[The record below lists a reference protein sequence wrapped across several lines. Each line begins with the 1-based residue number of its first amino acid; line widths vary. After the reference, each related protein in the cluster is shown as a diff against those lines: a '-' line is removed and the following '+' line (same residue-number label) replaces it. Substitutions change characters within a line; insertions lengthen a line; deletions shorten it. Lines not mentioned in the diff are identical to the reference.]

1 MKPPDIPEPIT
12 IQKND
17 FFVNCIVRFR
27 GVLALDRNHSRCWT
41 EILEPLLE
49 DGEIVRAVAHIDLN
63 KELRLEDSLAAI
75 TSKRFIYIPSLNR
88 TAVPVC
94 FSLSQVSQIV
104 AQDRNGLG
112 TLDIIAS
119 DKLLLRLNYTTSRA
133 SEISILIRAFNGG
146 ATSDY
151 LREETQEETEEKPSL
166 SVLLR
171 LLGFLK
177 PHIAYVA
184 LGAVLTLSTTLV
196 SLVPPLLTWP
206 LVDEILAPYQ
216 EQFTQS
222 QDKVSSEEI
231 KAEAEDRFKR
241 VPIYLGGMLI
251 AAFVAW
257 ALSWGQGYVV
267 ARLSERVGASLRVM
281 ALAKLQEV
289 SLSYFTR
296 KRTGDLVSRI
306 SSDTDR
312 ITYFLSDTFM
322 DFVTDVL
329 MLVATVVT
337 LFAVEPFL
345 GLLALLSFPM
355 AAGLTLYT
363 RKRLQDSLLSGYR
376 AWSHMS
382 SVLQD
387 VISGIRV
394 VKAFA
399 QEEREAKRFKAANDA
414 VVRAN
419 DKVNKL
425 WTFFWPTVVGLNQVG
440 LIVAWGCGALLVFEQ
455 KITLG
460 VLTAFIAYITRFFGR
475 VESMTRMTGALERAA
490 CSAKRVFE
498 IFDQSG
504 DVLQARNPAKVERL
518 HGHIEFRDV
527 TFRYGTKLVLE
538 KISFEIRP
546 GEVIGIV
553 GPTGAGKS
561 TIADLLLRF
570 YDPTEGEI
578 LVDGINISQFDIAT
592 YRRNFGLVQQESFLF
607 FGTVAQNIAYARP
620 SATRWEIVQAA
631 KAAKAHEFI
640 LGMPDGYDS
649 MVAERG
655 QTLSG
660 GERQRIAI
668 ARAIIANPSILV
680 LDEATSSVDNQT
692 ERQIQEAL
700 QSLVKGRTTLA
711 VAHRLSTVR
720 DADRIIVID
729 QGRIVEA
736 GRHDDLLR
744 LGGLYATL
752 WNAQEGNEDKN
763 HAEPSTEASEAR
775 YGTI

>member
-1 MKPPDIPEPIT
+1 M
-12 IQKND
+12 
-17 FFVNCIVRFR
+17 
-27 GVLALDRNHSRCWT
+27 LM
-41 EILEPLLE
+41 
-49 DGEIVRAVAHIDLN
+49 
-63 KELRLEDSLAAI
+63 
-75 TSKRFIYIPSLNR
+75 
-88 TAVPVC
+88 
-94 FSLSQVSQIV
+94 
-104 AQDRNGLG
+104 
-112 TLDIIAS
+112 
-119 DKLLLRLNYTTSRA
+119 
-133 SEISILIRAFNGG
+133 RAFNG
-146 ATSDY
+146 AFACDMPC
-151 LREETQEETEEKPSL
+151 EETQEETEEKPSL

-171 LLGFLK
+171 LLGFLR
-177 PHIAYVA
+177 PHLAYVA
-184 LGAVLTLSTTLV
+184 LGALLTLSTTLV
-196 SLVPPLLTWP
+196 SLLPPLLTWP

-222 QDKVSSEEI
+222 QEKISPEEI
-231 KAEAEDRFKR
+231 KAEAKERFMR
-241 VPIYLGGMLI
+241 VPLYLGGMLL
-251 AAFVAW
+251 AALVAW
-257 ALSWGQGYVV
+257 ALSWAQGYVL

-329 MLVATVVT
+329 MLIATIVT
-337 LFAVEPFL
+337 LFAVEPYL
-345 GLLALLSFPM
+345 GLVALLSFPM
-355 AAGLTLYT
+355 VAGLTLYT
-363 RKRLQDSLLSGYR
+363 RNRLQDSLLSGYR
-376 AWSHMS
+376 AWSYMT

-440 LIVAWGCGALLVFEQ
+440 LIVAWGCGALLVYEQ

-498 IFDQSG
+498 ILDQPV
-504 DVLQARNPAKVERL
+504 DVAQPKNPIKVERL
-518 HGHIEFRDV
+518 KGHIVFKDV
-527 TFRYGTKLVLE
+527 SFRYGTKLVLDR
-538 KISFEIRP
+538 INLEIRP
-546 GEVIGIV
+546 GEVIGIA

-561 TIADLLLRF
+561 TIIDLLLRF

-578 LVDGINISQFDIAT
+578 LVDGVHITEFDIAS
-592 YRRNFGLVQQESFLF
+592 YRRNFGLVQQENFLF

-620 SATRWEIVQAA
+620 DATRREIVQAA

-649 MVAERG
+649 LVAERG

-668 ARAIIANPSILV
+668 ARAIIADPSILV

-700 QSLVKGRTTLA
+700 ESLVKGRTTLA

-729 QGRIVEA
+729 QGRIVEI
-736 GRHDDLLR
+736 GKHEELLR

-752 WNAQEGNEDKN
+752 WKAQEGNEPTNGGHHDMELGIKGKVVK
-763 HAEPSTEASEAR
+763 
-775 YGTI
+775 YGTV

>member
-1 MKPPDIPEPIT
+1 ME
-12 IQKND
+12 
-17 FFVNCIVRFR
+17 
-27 GVLALDRNHSRCWT
+27 RNHSNRWLD
-41 EILEPLLE
+41 ILNRFLE
-49 DGEIVRAVAHIDLN
+49 QGENVRAFAHIDLN
-63 KELRLEDSLAAI
+63 EDLCLQDGLLAL
-75 TSKRFIYIPSLNR
+75 TDRRFIYLS
-88 TAVPVC
+88 
-94 FSLSQVSQIV
+94 SLSGATEPVSIPLSMV
-104 AQDRNGLG
+104 SEVLAHDRNGLG
-112 TLDIIAS
+112 TFDIIGS
-119 DKLLLRLNYTTSRA
+119 DRLLLRLNYTASRA
-133 SEISILIRAFNGG
+133 SEISMLMRAFNG
-146 ATSDY
+146 AFACDMPC
-151 LREETQEETEEKPSL
+151 EETQEETEEKPSL

-171 LLGFLK
+171 LLGFLR
-177 PHIAYVA
+177 PHLAYVA
-184 LGAVLTLSTTLV
+184 LGALLTLSTTLV
-196 SLVPPLLTWP
+196 SLLPPLLTWP

-216 EQFTQS
+216 EQFTQLQEKIS
-222 QDKVSSEEI
+222 PEEI
-231 KAEAEDRFKR
+231 KAEAKESFMR
-241 VPIYLGGMLI
+241 VPLYLGGMLL
-251 AAFVAW
+251 AALVAW
-257 ALSWGQGYVV
+257 ALSWAQGYVL

-329 MLVATVVT
+329 MLIATIVT
-337 LFAVEPFL
+337 LFAVEPYL
-345 GLLALLSFPM
+345 GLVALLSFPM
-355 AAGLTLYT
+355 VAGLTLYT
-363 RKRLQDSLLSGYR
+363 RNRLQDSLLSGYR
-376 AWSHMS
+376 AWSYMT

-425 WTFFWPTVVGLNQVG
+425 WTFFWPTVVGMNQVG
-440 LIVAWGCGALLVFEQ
+440 LIVAWGCGALLVYEQ

-498 IFDQSG
+498 ILDQPV
-504 DVLQARNPAKVERL
+504 DVAQPKSPIKVERL
-518 HGHIEFRDV
+518 KGHIVFKDV
-527 TFRYGTKLVLE
+527 SFRYGTRLVLDR
-538 KISFEIRP
+538 INLEIRP

-561 TIADLLLRF
+561 TIIDLLLRF

-578 LVDGINISQFDIAT
+578 LVDGLNIAMYDIAS
-592 YRRNFGLVQQESFLF
+592 YRRNFGLVQQENFLF

-620 SATRWEIVQAA
+620 SATRREIVQAA

-649 MVAERG
+649 LVAERG

-668 ARAIIANPSILV
+668 ARAIIADPSILV

-700 QSLVKGRTTLA
+700 ESLVKGRTTLA

-729 QGRIVEA
+729 QGRIVEM
-736 GRHDDLLR
+736 GKHEELLR

-752 WNAQEGNEDKN
+752 WKAQEGNEPRNGGHHDMELGIKGKVVK
-763 HAEPSTEASEAR
+763 
-775 YGTI
+775 YGTV

>member
-1 MKPPDIPEPIT
+1 ME
-12 IQKND
+12 
-17 FFVNCIVRFR
+17 
-27 GVLALDRNHSRCWT
+27 RNHSNRWLD
-41 EILEPLLE
+41 ILNRFLE
-49 DGEIVRAVAHIDLN
+49 QGENVRAFAHIDLN
-63 KELRLEDSLAAI
+63 EDLCLQDGLLAL
-75 TSKRFIYIPSLNR
+75 TDRRFIYLS
-88 TAVPVC
+88 
-94 FSLSQVSQIV
+94 SLSGATEPVSIPLSMV
-104 AQDRNGLG
+104 SEVLAHDRNGLG
-112 TLDIIAS
+112 TFDIIGS
-119 DKLLLRLNYTTSRA
+119 DRLLLRLNYTSSRA
-133 SEISILIRAFNGG
+133 SEISMLMRAFNG
-146 ATSDY
+146 AFACDMPC
-151 LREETQEETEEKPSL
+151 EETQEETEEKPSL

-171 LLGFLK
+171 LLGFLR
-177 PHIAYVA
+177 PHLAYVA
-184 LGAVLTLSTTLV
+184 LGALLTLSTTLV
-196 SLVPPLLTWP
+196 SLLPPLLTWP

-216 EQFTQS
+216 EQFTES
-222 QDKVSSEEI
+222 QEKISPEEI
-231 KAEAEDRFKR
+231 KAEAKERFMR
-241 VPIYLGGMLI
+241 VPLYLGGMLL
-251 AAFVAW
+251 AALVAW
-257 ALSWGQGYVV
+257 ALSWAQGYVL

-329 MLVATVVT
+329 MLIATIVT
-337 LFAVEPFL
+337 LFAVEPYL
-345 GLLALLSFPM
+345 GLVALLSFPM
-355 AAGLTLYT
+355 VAGLTLYT
-363 RKRLQDSLLSGYR
+363 RNRLQDSLLSGYR
-376 AWSHMS
+376 AWSYMT

-440 LIVAWGCGALLVFEQ
+440 LIVAWGCGALLVYEQ

-498 IFDQSG
+498 ILDQPV
-504 DVLQARNPAKVERL
+504 DVAQPKSPIKVERL
-518 HGHIEFRDV
+518 KGHIVFKDV
-527 TFRYGTKLVLE
+527 SFRYGTRLVLDR
-538 KISFEIRP
+538 INLEIRP

-561 TIADLLLRF
+561 TIIDLLLRF

-578 LVDGINISQFDIAT
+578 LVDGVHITGFDIAS
-592 YRRNFGLVQQESFLF
+592 YRRNFGLVQQENFLF

-620 SATRWEIVQAA
+620 SATRREIVQAA

-649 MVAERG
+649 LVAERG

-668 ARAIIANPSILV
+668 ARAIIADPSILV

-700 QSLVKGRTTLA
+700 ESLVKGRTTLA

-729 QGRIVEA
+729 QGRIVEM
-736 GRHDDLLR
+736 GKHEELLR

-752 WNAQEGNEDKN
+752 WKAQEGNEPRNGGHHDMELGIKGKVVK
-763 HAEPSTEASEAR
+763 
-775 YGTI
+775 YGTV

>member
-1 MKPPDIPEPIT
+1 ME
-12 IQKND
+12 
-17 FFVNCIVRFR
+17 
-27 GVLALDRNHSRCWT
+27 RNHSNRWLD
-41 EILEPLLE
+41 ILNRFLE
-49 DGEIVRAVAHIDLN
+49 QGENVRAFAHIDLN
-63 KELRLEDSLAAI
+63 EDLCLQDGLLAL
-75 TSKRFIYIPSLNR
+75 TDRRFIYLS
-88 TAVPVC
+88 
-94 FSLSQVSQIV
+94 SLSGATEPVSIPLSMV
-104 AQDRNGLG
+104 SEVLAHDRNGLG
-112 TLDIIAS
+112 TFDIIGS
-119 DKLLLRLNYTTSRA
+119 DRLLLRLNYTASRA
-133 SEISILIRAFNGG
+133 TEISMLIRAFNGG
-146 ATSDY
+146 FACDMPC
-151 LREETQEETEEKPSL
+151 EETQKEAEEKPSL

-171 LLGFLK
+171 LLGFLR
-177 PHIAYVA
+177 PHLAYVA
-184 LGAVLTLSTTLV
+184 LGALLTLSTTLV
-196 SLVPPLLTWP
+196 SLLPPLLTWP

-222 QDKVSSEEI
+222 QEKISPEEI
-231 KAEAEDRFKR
+231 KAEAKERFMR
-241 VPIYLGGMLI
+241 VPLYLGGMLL
-251 AAFVAW
+251 AALVAW
-257 ALSWGQGYVV
+257 ALSWAQGYVL

-281 ALAKLQEV
+281 ALARLQEV

-329 MLVATVVT
+329 MLIATIVT
-337 LFAVEPFL
+337 LFAVEPYL
-345 GLLALLSFPM
+345 GLVALLSFPM
-355 AAGLTLYT
+355 VAGLTLYT
-363 RKRLQDSLLSGYR
+363 RNRLQDSLLSGYR
-376 AWSHMS
+376 AWSYMT

-440 LIVAWGCGALLVFEQ
+440 LIVAWGCGALLVYEQ

-498 IFDQSG
+498 ILDQPV
-504 DVLQARNPAKVERL
+504 DVAQPKNPIKVERL
-518 HGHIEFRDV
+518 KGHIVFKDV
-527 TFRYGTKLVLE
+527 SFRYGTKLVLDR
-538 KISFEIRP
+538 INLEIRP

-561 TIADLLLRF
+561 TIIDLLLRF

-578 LVDGINISQFDIAT
+578 LVDGVNIAMYEIAS
-592 YRRNFGLVQQESFLF
+592 YRRNFGLVQQENFLF

-620 SATRWEIVQAA
+620 DATRREIVQAA

-649 MVAERG
+649 LVAERG

-668 ARAIIANPSILV
+668 ARAIIADPSILV

-700 QSLVKGRTTLA
+700 ESLVNGRTTLA

-729 QGRIVEA
+729 QGRIVEM
-736 GRHDDLLR
+736 GKHEELLR

-752 WNAQEGNEDKN
+752 WKAQEGNEPRNGGHHDMELGIKGKVVK
-763 HAEPSTEASEAR
+763 
-775 YGTI
+775 YGTV

>member
-1 MKPPDIPEPIT
+1 LEKNHTSRWIAILKP
-12 IQKND
+12 
-17 FFVNCIVRFR
+17 F
-27 GVLALDRNHSRCWT
+27 
-41 EILEPLLE
+41 LE
-49 DGEIVRAVAHIDLN
+49 DGETIKAFAHIDLN
-63 KELRLEDSLAAI
+63 QDLCLQDGFLAL
-75 TSKRFIYIPSLNR
+75 TDRRFIYLSSPLGSKEPMFVPLSL
-88 TAVPVC
+88 
-94 FSLSQVSQIV
+94 VSEIE
-104 AQDRNGLG
+104 ACDRNGLG
-112 TLDIIAS
+112 RLDLIGNGR
-119 DKLLLRLNYTTSRA
+119 LVLRLYYTATRA
-133 SEISILIRAFNGG
+133 HEISAIIRAYNGTLTNELLHG
-146 ATSDY
+146 EKEGD
-151 LREETQEETEEKPSL
+151 TEERPSV
-166 SVLLR
+166 SVLFRLFRFLR
-171 LLGFLK
+171 
-177 PHIAYVA
+177 PHMAYVT
-184 LGAVLTLSTTLV
+184 LGALLTLSTTLV
-196 SLVPPLLTWP
+196 SLLPPLLTWP

-222 QDKVSSEEI
+222 HDKVSMEEI
-231 KAEAEDRFKR
+231 KAEAKERFLK
-241 VPIYLGGMLI
+241 VPLYLGGMLL
-251 AAFVAW
+251 AALVAW

-267 ARLSERVGASLRVM
+267 ARLSERVGASLRVL

-289 SLSYFTR
+289 SLSYFTK

-322 DFVTDVL
+322 DFVTDML
-329 MLVATVVT
+329 MLIATVVT
-337 LFAVEPFL
+337 LFAVEPYL
-345 GLLALLSFPM
+345 GMLALLSFPL
-355 AAGLTLYT
+355 AAGLTLHT
-363 RKRLQDSLLSGYR
+363 RKKLQERLLSGYR
-376 AWSHMS
+376 AWSHMT

-425 WTFFWPTVVGLNQVG
+425 WTFFWPTVVGLNQLG
-440 LIVAWGCGALLVFEQ
+440 LIIAWGCGALLVYEQ
-455 KITLG
+455 RITLG

-498 IFDQSG
+498 ILDQPV
-504 DVLQARNPAKVERL
+504 DVAQPKNPVKVKRL
-518 HGHIEFRDV
+518 RGHIVFKNV
-527 TFRYGTKLVLE
+527 SFRYGTKLVLDR
-538 KISFEIRP
+538 INLEIKP

-561 TIADLLLRF
+561 TIIDLLLRF

-578 LVDGINISQFDIAT
+578 LVDGVNIMNFDISS

-620 SATRWEIVQAA
+620 SATKREIVQAA

-649 MVAERG
+649 LVAERG

-668 ARAIIANPSILV
+668 ARAILADPSILV

-700 QSLVKGRTTLA
+700 ESLVRGRTTIA

-720 DADRIIVID
+720 NADRIVVID
-729 QGRIVEA
+729 QGRIVEI
-736 GRHDDLLR
+736 GKHEELLR
-744 LGGLYATL
+744 LNGLYAML
-752 WNAQEGNEDKN
+752 WNAQEGNGQKHGAQHEMHSGTRGRAAK
-763 HAEPSTEASEAR
+763 
-775 YGTI
+775 YGAV